1 MSSGSRASAELM
13 IRIRKIVRAIHLESK
28 KIQKDYGV
36 SIPQLLCLQYLDS
49 KEDKQAKLK
58 EAASFLHL
66 NSSTVSGI
74 IDRLEARALA
84 VRLPKQGDR
93 RTTLIALTSKGE
105 KVLKS
110 TPTLLQDRLNQHLLS
125 ASESDIAAQ
134 IAALD
139 QIIAMLGIENVEAAP
154 MLAAQSD
161 LGKDGEEERY

>member
-1 MSSGSRASAELM
+1 MSSGSTASAELM

-49 KEDKQAKLK
+49 KEGKQAKLK
-58 EAASFLHL
+58 EAAAFLHL

-74 IDRLEARALA
+74 IDRLESGALA

-110 TPTLLQDRLNQHLLS
+110 TPTLLQDRLNQHLHS
-125 ASESDIAAQ
+125 ATDADVLAQ

-154 MLAAQSD
+154 MLATHSD
-161 LGKDGEEERY
+161 LGRDE

>member
-1 MSSGSRASAELM
+1 M

-49 KEDKQAKLK
+49 KNDKQANLK
-58 EAASFLHL
+58 EIASFLHL

-74 IDRLEARALA
+74 IDRLQDRALA

-105 KVLKS
+105 KVLKN
-110 TPTLLQDRLNQHLLS
+110 TPALLQDRLNQHLLS
-125 ASESDIAAQ
+125 APESEILAQ
-134 IAALD
+134 IFALD
-139 QIIAMLGIENVEAAP
+139 QIIAILGIENVEAAP

-161 LGKDGEEERY
+161 LGRDNE